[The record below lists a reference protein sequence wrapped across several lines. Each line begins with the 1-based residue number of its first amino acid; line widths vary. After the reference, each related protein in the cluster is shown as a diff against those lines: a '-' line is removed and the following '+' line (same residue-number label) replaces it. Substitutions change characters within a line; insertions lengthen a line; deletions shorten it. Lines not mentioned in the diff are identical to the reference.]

1 MHLQDGSI
9 WYLMKNNVV
18 PQAEDEIQLAEVVST
33 DKLFRGRG
41 GEVSLCN

>member
-1 MHLQDGSI
+1 MQFQDGSI

-18 PQAEDEIQLAEVVST
+18 PQEEDEMQLAEVVST
-33 DKLFRGRG
+33 DELFRGG